1 VVAVGEYLK
10 DNNYVLMQ
18 GSEALVRGAIHAGVR
33 FFAGYPITPATEI
46 TEHMARLLPRNE
58 SVFFQ
63 GEDELACINAIIG
76 ASWAGLKSMTATSG
90 PGFSLVQEGIGYAA
104 VTETPIVIV
113 DVMRG
118 GPSTGQP
125 TLPAQQDVM
134 QAKFGSHGDYEII
147 ALAPASVREMFTM
160 TVEAVNL
167 SEKYRTPV
175 IVLTDEIIAHLWEK
189 VRLPGSWELQIIER
203 KKPKGDPRSYETFQE
218 TPDLVPPM
226 ARLGDGYAVLVEGQ
240 LHDEHGY
247 GVGNDPAKSA
257 KNVTRIVEK
266 ITRDGDALARMETCC
281 MEDDPEA
288 VVVSYG
294 STSRSA
300 RDAVDILRSRGV
312 KIGYLRLITLWP
324 FAEGAIR
331 KQLGNAKRIFFPE
344 MNMGKYS
351 QYLRILGTDV
361 IALPKIGGVM
371 HSPSEIAS
379 AIEARWT

>member
-1 VVAVGEYLK
+1 MGNDYS
-10 DNNYVLMQ
+10 LMQ
-18 GSEALVRGAIHAGVR
+18 GSEALVRGAIYGGVK

-46 TEHMARLLPRNE
+46 AEHMARLLPKNGGLY
-58 SVFFQ
+58 FQ
-63 GEDELACINAIIG
+63 GEDELASINAIIG

-90 PGFSLVQEGIGYAA
+90 PGFSLMQEGIGYAA
-104 VTETPIVIV
+104 LTETPIVIV

-147 ALAPASVREMFTM
+147 ALAPAGVREMFTL

-167 SEKYRTPV
+167 SEKYRTPAM
-175 IVLTDEIIAHLWEK
+175 ILTDEIMAHLWEK
-189 VRLPGSWELQIIER
+189 VKLPEPSELEIIER
-203 KKPKGDPRSYETFQE
+203 KKPVGDPVSYETFQE

-226 ARLGDGYAVLVEGQ
+226 ARLGDGFAVLVEGQ
-240 LHDEHGY
+240 VHDEHGY
-247 GVGNDPAKSA
+247 GAGNDPTISA
-257 KNVTRIVEK
+257 ENVTRIVRK
-266 ITRDGDALARMETCC
+266 VAKDGDALARMETYC

-288 VVVSYG
+288 VIVSYG

-300 RDAVDILRSRGV
+300 KDAVDILRSRRV

-324 FAEGAIR
+324 FGEETIR
-331 KQLGNAKRIFFPE
+331 KQLDGVQRIFFPE

-351 QYLRILGTDV
+351 QYLRILGIEV

-371 HSPSEIAS
+371 HSPNEIAS
-379 AIEARWT
+379 AIEARWA

>member
-1 VVAVGEYLK
+1 M
-10 DNNYVLMQ
+10 DNDYSLMQ
-18 GSEALVRGAIHAGVR
+18 GSEALVRGAIYGGVR

-46 TEHMARLLPRNE
+46 AEHMARLLPRNRG
-58 SVFFQ
+58 VYFQ
-63 GEDELACINAIIG
+63 GEDEPASINAIIG

-90 PGFSLVQEGIGYAA
+90 PGFSLMQEGIGYAA
-104 VTETPIVIV
+104 LTETPIVIV

-147 ALAPASVREMFTM
+147 ALAPASVQEMFTL

-167 SEKYRTPV
+167 SEKYRTPAM
-175 IVLTDEIIAHLWEK
+175 ILTDEIIAHLWEK
-189 VRLPGSWELQIIER
+189 FRLPEPGELQIIER
-203 KKPKGDPRSYETFQE
+203 KKPEANLMSYETFQV

-240 LHDEHGY
+240 LHDEYGY
-247 GVGNDPAKSA
+247 GVGGDPAKSA
-257 KNVTRIVEK
+257 ENVTRIVQK
-266 ITRDGDALARMETCC
+266 VAKDADALARMEAYC
-281 MEDDPEA
+281 MEDDPNA
-288 VVVSYG
+288 VIVSYG

-300 RDAVDILRSRGV
+300 KDAVDTLRSREV

-324 FAEGAIR
+324 FAEDAIR
-331 KQLGNAKRIFFPE
+331 KQLGSAKRIFFPE
-344 MNMGKYS
+344 MNIGKYS

-361 IALPKIGGVM
+361 IALPKLGGVM
-371 HSPSEIAS
+371 HSPSEIVS

>member
-1 VVAVGEYLK
+1 MYNEYS
-10 DNNYVLMQ
+10 LMQ
-18 GSEALVRGAIHAGVR
+18 GSEALVRAAIYAGVR

-46 TEHMARLLPRNE
+46 AEHMARLLPGSRGIY
-58 SVFFQ
+58 FQ
-63 GEDELACINAIIG
+63 GEDELASINAIIG

-90 PGFSLVQEGIGYAA
+90 PGFSLMQEGIGYAA
-104 VTETPIVIV
+104 LTETPIIIV

-147 ALAPASVREMFTM
+147 ALAPANVQEMFTL

-167 SEKYRTPV
+167 SEKYRTPTM
-175 IVLTDEIIAHLWEK
+175 ILTDEIIAHMYEK
-189 VRLPGSWELQIIER
+189 AKLPGPSDLQTIER
-203 KKPKGDPRSYETFQE
+203 KRPQTDPTSYETFQE
-218 TPDLVPPM
+218 TSDLVPPM

-247 GVGNDPAKSA
+247 GIGSNPAKSA
-257 KNVTRIVEK
+257 KNVTKIVQK
-266 ITRDGDALARMETCC
+266 VTKDIDALARMETCC
-281 MEDDPEA
+281 MEDHPET
-288 VVVSYG
+288 VIVSYG

-300 RDAVDILRSRGV
+300 RDAVGILRSKRI

-324 FAEGAIR
+324 FAEDAIR
-331 KQLGNAKRIFFPE
+331 KQLNGVKRIFFPE
-344 MNMGKYS
+344 MNIGKYS

-361 IALPKIGGVM
+361 IALPKLGGVM
-371 HSPSEIAS
+371 HSPNEIAS
-379 AIEARWT
+379 AIEARWA

>member
-1 VVAVGEYLK
+1 
-10 DNNYVLMQ
+10 M
-18 GSEALVRGAIHAGVR
+18 
-33 FFAGYPITPATEI
+33 
-46 TEHMARLLPRNE
+46 
-58 SVFFQ
+58 
-63 GEDELACINAIIG
+63 
-76 ASWAGLKSMTATSG
+76 
-90 PGFSLVQEGIGYAA
+90 QEGIGYAA

-147 ALAPASVREMFTM
+147 ALAPASVREMFTL

-175 IVLTDEIIAHLWEK
+175 TILTDEIIAHLWEK
-189 VRLPGSWELQIIER
+189 VKLPGPSELQTIER
-203 KKPKGDPRSYETFQE
+203 KKPEGDPMSYETFQE

-240 LHDEHGY
+240 LHDEYGY
-247 GVGNDPAKSA
+247 GVGSNPAKSA
-257 KNVTRIVEK
+257 KNVTRIIQKVTK
-266 ITRDGDALARMETCC
+266 DSDALARMETCC
-281 MEDDPEA
+281 TEDNPEA
-288 VVVSYG
+288 VIVSYG

-300 RDAVDILRSRGV
+300 RDAVDILRSRRF

-324 FAEGAIR
+324 FAEDTIR
-331 KQLGNAKRIFFPE
+331 KQLDGVKRIFFPE
-344 MNMGKYS
+344 MNMGRYS

-361 IALPKIGGVM
+361 IALPKLGGVM
-371 HSPSEIAS
+371 HSPNEIAS
-379 AIEARWT
+379 AIEARWA